1 MLRIT
6 LDVQTLPNGT
16 TALDL
21 KLINLTARH
30 TANELEAG
38 SKFYEH
44 IATLAAGL
52 ANQSG
57 GRISFTPGTAQ
68 ALEIP
73 MTTLCSCVHDT
84 MARSA

>member
-21 KLINLTARH
+21 KLASLTDRH
-30 TANELEAG
+30 TANEIEAG

-44 IATLAAGL
+44 IASLAADM
-52 ANQSG
+52 ADRSG
-57 GRISFTPGTAQ
+57 GHISFTPGAAQ
-68 ALEIP
+68 PLEVP
-73 MTTLCSCVHDT
+73 MTTLCSCVHDAV
-84 MARSA
+84 ARSA